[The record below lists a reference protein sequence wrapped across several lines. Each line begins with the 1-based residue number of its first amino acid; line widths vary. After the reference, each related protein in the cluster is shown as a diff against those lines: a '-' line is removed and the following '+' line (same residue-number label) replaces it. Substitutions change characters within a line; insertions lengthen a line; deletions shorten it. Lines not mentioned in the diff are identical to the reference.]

1 MINYIVSHKDNPSA
15 PYTGSLWSKIELE
28 PEHFEYVEDAI
39 EVAAIFNS
47 ITKSVNFL
55 TITTMDKYP
64 QKEEL

>member
-1 MINYIVSHKDNPSA
+1 MIKYIVSHKNNPSV
-15 PYTGSLWSKIELE
+15 PYTGNLWSKIELE
-28 PEHFEYVEDAI
+28 PERFKYVEDAI

-64 QKEEL
+64 HKEKL